1 MKLINYLYPQIEE
14 ENKITCLQNKIIV
27 GLPSNIYFIS
37 LAYGY
42 WQVFPW
48 FLYQFF
54 KKAALELLDWESRI
68 LTCILISILIIIKI
82 FHQRKTKI
90 FSFLVTKLKKPIWI
104 PCFMTCRKTKLPH
117 QATVSWLVNVAKG
130 RKLLLK
136 KVAKVLKNVI
146 TGMTMS
152 VLIRKLV
159 SQLFQCS
166 WILVS

>member
-54 KKAALELLDWESRI
+54 KKG
-68 LTCILISILIIIKI
+68 CIGTPGLGIPHLNLHVNQHLNH
-82 FHQRKTKI
+82 HQD
-90 FSFLVTKLKKPIWI
+90 FSST
-104 PCFMTCRKTKLPH
+104 
-117 QATVSWLVNVAKG
+117 
-130 RKLLLK
+130 
-136 KVAKVLKNVI
+136 
-146 TGMTMS
+146 
-152 VLIRKLV
+152 
-159 SQLFQCS
+159 
-166 WILVS
+166 